1 MAVTA
6 AAFLRLLTPRTGYT
20 PGCIA
25 LMAVTAAAFQAVRAE
40 GYTPVVWLAACLLL
54 VFSWLGGFTIGL
66 LYAPSAFLMLFAAVT
81 MRED

>member
-1 MAVTA
+1 M
-6 AAFLRLLTPRTGYT
+6 
-20 PGCIA
+20 
-25 LMAVTAAAFQAVRAE
+25 TAAAFQAVRTE

-66 LYAPSAFLMLFAAVT
+66 LYAPSAFLMLYAAVT